1 MNSKKKYEAFPLPI
15 LNPIFSSLSS
25 SFYSEDGGINILQ
38 NTGVRLHD
46 STVHKIIIFIVTAM
60 RTSHLRNLSR
70 IPMTMAFVDQ
80 TEAIVPDDLLT
91 EF

>member
-46 STVHKIIIFIVTAM
+46 STVHKIIIFIVTA
-60 RTSHLRNLSR
+60 SNENLPSQKLVQNSNDHGLCGPNRSNSSR
-70 IPMTMAFVDQ
+70 
-80 TEAIVPDDLLT
+80 
-91 EF
+91 